1 MGRYFTIHS
10 SARKKKIVI
19 ISNLNNVPNNE
30 RKRTHNLA
38 QITLATDLNYGPC
51 GSFRNRK
58 WVLKY
63 TQYRLREIATS
74 LCWHNFRNVLLIF
87 QRKNKENQSVH
98 YFQCISSCQLSV
110 SAASFIL
117 IWSLEP
123 VQNQLSVWHLFRW
136 PPIEGSLNLFIYL
149 WSSCWSLN
157 ITKFWSFAY
166 IFSAEARLF
175 KSKQSSS
182 TLSSTPAK
190 SIPIVTLHRLNKQ
203 STLKLLPQSLK
214 LEAKKQIYT
223 RSRKSAS
230 CCFLSRNPLQKFA

>member
-87 QRKNKENQSVH
+87 QGKKYGNSKCTSFSVH
-98 YFQCISSCQLSV
+98 FQLSTWRQCCQFYTYLKFETSSKSAVSLTFVPLTSDRGVSQSFHLSLIFLFIFEYYQILKPCLHFQCGSPLPNVNNQVLR
-110 SAASFIL
+110 FRRL
-117 IWSLEP
+117 Q
-123 VQNQLSVWHLFRW
+123 QNRF
-136 PPIEGSLNLFIYL
+136 
-149 WSSCWSLN
+149 
-157 ITKFWSFAY
+157 
-166 IFSAEARLF
+166 
-175 KSKQSSS
+175 
-182 TLSSTPAK
+182 
-190 SIPIVTLHRLNKQ
+190 
-203 STLKLLPQSLK
+203 
-214 LEAKKQIYT
+214 
-223 RSRKSAS
+223 
-230 CCFLSRNPLQKFA
+230 PL